1 MTINSLDEFMDA
13 AASNEVTFRLDA
25 DKQGVAYMVG
35 YPHGMDSKLREE
47 LKAWADANREELSTF
62 LLNMADDIKR
72 GETGTTFITVNHED
86 DTKH

>member
-1 MTINSLDEFMDA
+1 MTLDEFMDKA
-13 AASNEVTFRLDA
+13 AENEVTFRLDA
-25 DKQGVAYMVG
+25 DERGVAYMVG
-35 YPHGMDSKLREE
+35 YPHGMDAKVREE

-72 GETGTTFITVNHED
+72 GETGTTFITVDHIG

>member
-25 DKQGVAYMVG
+25 DKQGIAYMVG
-35 YPHGMDSKLREE
+35 YPHGMTKEKRAE
-47 LKAWADANREELSTF
+47 LMAWVDANREELSTF

>member
-1 MTINSLDEFMDA
+1 MPINSLDEFMDVA
-13 AASNEVTFRLDA
+13 AENEVTFRLDA

-35 YPHGMDSKLREE
+35 YPHGMDAKLREE

-62 LLNMADDIKR
+62 LFNMAEEIKS
-72 GETGTTFITVNHED
+72 GQTGTTIITVDHSE